1 MVYGVYSFFVVGN
14 DPCWERHCTETPPI
28 STSDLVPCLKTS
40 EVTVVGP
47 LVKTEV
53 RGFLGRRAVA
63 KLLPQSTRNV
73 VVTWLVEGLFL
84 RLFPLT
90 PLEPQPLNLHQQ
102 AIKGFL
108 S

>member
-14 DPCWERHCTETPPI
+14 DPCWERHGTETPPI

-40 EVTVVGP
+40 EVTVALGRWP

-84 RLFPLT
+84 RVVSPNTFGTTAP
-90 PLEPQPLNLHQQ
+90 
-102 AIKGFL
+102 
-108 S
+108 